1 MFTIIIS
8 EKGGA
13 DRREA
18 FDRSEINVGRVQGND
33 LMLAKGNVSKH
44 HARLLYRDG
53 RFIVTDLKSTNG
65 TYVNGRKISQATIV
79 REGDKIYVGDFVLRL
94 ETGNS
99 GASEAPGEAAAVRS
113 SNRASAS
120 AARNAALSSAPPA
133 GRTVPPPSPG
143 VPVVAGGANG
153 GQSPPFPVRREPQSS
168 VSHVSHFPLER
179 EPDSESA
186 PDLLAQVPGSGR
198 VREDSSGNSPDGT
211 GPLAIRV
218 GEVSSV
224 ERLPSDVLAR
234 GMRPADGETPEQVAY
249 RRTLAALI
257 ERVGDLIDLS
267 PLAASDAVENGL
279 SQRIDEAVQRQGR
292 AMLAEGSAASSVDVE
307 QLSRDALRE
316 LLGLGPIG
324 PLLEDEEVSEVH
336 VAHYDSVL
344 VVGSGAPAFAL
355 PAFTSEAGLARAVAR
370 LIGQSGVPARP
381 DEWVVERRLA
391 RGARMVALMPP
402 VASGVSLTIRK
413 GRRVQATLAG
423 LLSAR
428 AVSSSMVAFLAACV
442 EARSNVLVVGSGTAA
457 VVSTIAA
464 LLSTARAGERIA
476 IVGGADEIVVGDAS
490 AIALPADDGGT
501 QGAESVRAATRLG
514 TDRLVVMSLAGDVA
528 AATVDA
534 IGGGCE
540 GVIAGV
546 RAPSLRHAV
555 ARLAAQVALA
565 RPGASIEV
573 AREAV
578 GESFDVAVELSRPGD
593 GRLRVLRVAELAGA
607 DVNGVTIRDLFVAA
621 SAAESR
627 GGTTPDF
634 AATGARPRFTQE
646 FAARG
651 IKLDEGLFKKA
662 KSQSQ

>member
-1 MFTIIIS
+1 L
-8 EKGGA
+8 E
-13 DRREA
+13 
-18 FDRSEINVGRVQGND
+18 
-33 LMLAKGNVSKH
+33 
-44 HARLLYRDG
+44 
-53 RFIVTDLKSTNG
+53 
-65 TYVNGRKISQATIV
+65 SQ
-79 REGDKIYVGDFVLRL
+79 R
-94 ETGNS
+94 
-99 GASEAPGEAAAVRS
+99 
-113 SNRASAS
+113 
-120 AARNAALSSAPPA
+120 
-133 GRTVPPPSPG
+133 
-143 VPVVAGGANG
+143 
-153 GQSPPFPVRREPQSS
+153 S

-186 PDLLAQVPGSGR
+186 PDLLGHVPGSAR
-198 VREDSSGNSPDGT
+198 PRSDPSASAADGT
-211 GPLAIRV
+211 GPLAIRG

-224 ERLPSDVLAR
+224 ARLPLDAV
-234 GMRPADGETPEQVAY
+234 GPAGGETPEQVAY
-249 RRTLAALI
+249 RRTLAALV

-267 PLAASDAVENGL
+267 PLAESLAIEAGL
-279 SQRIDEAVQRQGR
+279 SQRIDEAVHRQSR
-292 AMLAEGSAASSVDVE
+292 ALRAEGGSAASVDVE

-324 PLLEDEEVSEVH
+324 PLLEDDEVSEVH
-336 VAHYDSVL
+336 VARHDSVL
-344 VVGSGAPAFAL
+344 VMGSGPPSFAL
-355 PAFTSEAGLARAVAR
+355 PAFTSEAALARVVTR
-370 LIGQSGVPARP
+370 LIGQSGVPVRT

-391 RGARMVALMPP
+391 RGARMVALLPP
-402 VASGVSLTIRK
+402 LANRVSLTIRK
-413 GRRVQATLAG
+413 GRRVQATLSG

-464 LLSTARAGERIA
+464 LVSTGRAGERIA
-476 IVGGADEIVVGDAS
+476 IVGGADEIIVGEATP
-490 AIALPADDGGT
+490 IVLPAEDDGR
-501 QGAESVRAATRLG
+501 QGAESIKAATRLG
-514 TDRLVVMSLAGDVA
+514 TDRLVVMSLAGEVA

-593 GRLRVLRVAELAGA
+593 GRLRVLRVAEVAGA
-607 DVNGVTIRDLFVAA
+607 DVNGVALRDLFVAA

-627 GGTTPDF
+627 VGNTPDF

-646 FAARG
+646 FEARG